1 MKINTNG
8 LVCCWGAIA
17 SGNAWLASGKLA
29 GFAFLA
35 IVMVVLAISM
45 ERNQ

>member
-8 LVCCWGAIA
+8 LVRCWGAIA
-17 SGNAWLASGKLA
+17 SGNAWLANGKLA
-29 GFAFLA
+29 GFVFLA
-35 IVMVVLAISM
+35 IAMIVLAMSM